1 MTDSRRLDK
10 ITKARMEKPVLN
22 ADLYTNFNK
31 HPETGFLVRNTDAN
45 AVKTAIRNLLLTNK
59 GERLFQPD
67 IGSNI
72 RKALFEDIS
81 DVTTNMLKTYIEDAI
96 RDYEPRV
103 NVLEIL
109 VVPDEVQNAYRV
121 SIIFEIINNTV
132 PQTLNLI
139 LYRVR

>member
-1 MTDSRRLDK
+1 M
-10 ITKARMEKPVLN
+10 LN

-31 HPETGFLVRNTDAN
+31 HPETGFLVRNLDAN

-72 RKALFEDIS
+72 RKVLFEDIS
-81 DVTTNMLKTYIEDAI
+81 TTTSNMLKTYIEDAI
-96 RDYEPRV
+96 KQHEPRV
-103 NVLEIL
+103 NVLDIIIAA
-109 VVPDEVQNAYRV
+109 DDIQNAYRV

-132 PQTLNLI
+132 PQTLNLT